1 MKQYQVLDGFWLKII
16 AIVTMVIDHCG
27 AYFVNYSSPA
37 YYVLR
42 IIGRISFPI
51 FAFLITEGVYYSKK
65 PLLYFLRLFIL
76 DIIINLCE
84 FIFLHQYEGSVLLT
98 FALGG
103 LSIYLLD
110 NKNPYF
116 KLLACLPITI
126 GILSGFIF
134 FPIRMQYGPYGLLV
148 ILLFYFSKKIILFIN
163 NKYFHL
169 YGDEFYNSSYFRIL
183 YLIVF
188 SSIFV
193 SLNIISVYFSNELN
207 NFFTAENINYTI
219 QSYACLALPI
229 LFLYNGKRGY
239 NKKWFQYGCYLFFPL
254 HFILLYL
261 IKIIFLI

>member
-16 AIVTMVIDHCG
+16 AMVTMVIDHCG

-76 DIIINLCE
+76 DIIINLGE

-98 FALGG
+98 FVLGG

-110 NKNPYF
+110 NKNPYY

-126 GILSGFIF
+126 GILTGFIF

-148 ILLFYFSKKIILFIN
+148 IL
-163 NKYFHL
+163 
-169 YGDEFYNSSYFRIL
+169 
-183 YLIVF
+183 
-188 SSIFV
+188 
-193 SLNIISVYFSNELN
+193 
-207 NFFTAENINYTI
+207 FF
-219 QSYACLALPI
+219 
-229 LFLYNGKRGY
+229 
-239 NKKWFQYGCYLFFPL
+239 
-254 HFILLYL
+254 
-261 IKIIFLI
+261 